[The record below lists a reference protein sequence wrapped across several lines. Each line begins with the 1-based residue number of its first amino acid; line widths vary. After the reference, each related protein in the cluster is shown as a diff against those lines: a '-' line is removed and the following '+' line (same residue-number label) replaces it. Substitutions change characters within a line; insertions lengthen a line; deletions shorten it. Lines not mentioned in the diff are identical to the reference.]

1 MKNRATIRMGAAEWS
16 TTVRGENG
24 EPIRFDFRAM
34 AEKDRK
40 QFIVMFVRMF
50 REAQVA
56 AAA

>member
-1 MKNRATIRMGAAEWS
+1 MGAAEWS